1 MLTLVQIVPISGAQ
15 RSSALAFVS
24 AVQRKRAEGMSYL
37 KCSLRT
43 SDSAMFELVSA
54 VVEKRLRDMPTFKL
68 INPLLQRLE
77 VFQQVAAVAVRSS
90 HSLTL

>member
-1 MLTLVQIVPISGAQ
+1 
-15 RSSALAFVS
+15 
-24 AVQRKRAEGMSYL
+24 MSYL

-54 VVEKRLRDMPTFKL
+54 VIMKRLQSVFTFKL

-77 VFQQVAAVAVRSS
+77 MLQQVAAVAIHGS
-90 HSLTL
+90 HISTL